1 MKIRRFVANNM
12 QEALAKVKSVMGNDA
27 IILQTRR
34 FREGGLLGLFG
45 HYMVEVT
52 AAVDEEVRPPK
63 PQANLSVPPVNT
75 ASAASKTG
83 VEMDVKKEI
92 NELKALLGEMLDGL
106 ENRTATAVTYPKNFQ
121 RIYKILIENEV
132 EEKLA
137 RKIIS
142 DALESITPSLWQD
155 YDEVSRTVAKLIV
168 EHIRTRP
175 IVFKKGDEKKRIAL
189 VGPTGVGKTTT
200 IAKLAAI
207 FAILEKKRVALATV
221 DTYRIAAV
229 DQLKTYADIISVPLE
244 VAYTPGELGDALK
257 KHQDKDLI
265 LIDTAGRSPLNELQM
280 TELKSF
286 LEPCSEVEI
295 FLVLGATTKYADLME
310 TVMRFSQLPI
320 KQLVFTKLDETQHY
334 GSILNIV
341 SKTRKAVA
349 YITTGQNVPDD
360 IEVPDPDKIAKLLL
374 QVSKR

>member
-1 MKIRRFVANNM
+1 M

-34 FREGGLLGLFG
+34 FREGGLLGFFG

-52 AAVDEEVRPPK
+52 AAVDEEERHPK
-63 PQANLSVPPVNT
+63 PRTNPSAPPAPADIV
-75 ASAASKTG
+75 ASGALKTG
-83 VEMDVKKEI
+83 VELDVKKEI
-92 NELKALLGEMLDGL
+92 SELKALLGEMLDDL
-106 ENRTATAVTYPKNFQ
+106 ENSTTTAITYPKNFQ
-121 RIYKILIENEV
+121 RIYKILMENEV

-142 DALESITPSLWQD
+142 DALELITPSLWQD
-155 YDEVSRTVAKLIV
+155 YDEISRTVAKLIV
-168 EHIRTRP
+168 ERFRTRP
-175 IVFKKGDEKKRIAL
+175 IVFKKGNEKKRIAL

-244 VAYTPGELGDALK
+244 VAYTPSELEDALR

-286 LEPCSEVEI
+286 LEPCSDLEI

-310 TVMRFSQLPI
+310 TVLRFSQLPI
-320 KQLVFTKLDETQHY
+320 KRLVFTKLDETQHY
-334 GSILNIV
+334 GAILNVV
-341 SKTRKAVA
+341 SKTRKAIA

-360 IEVPDPDKIAKLLL
+360 IEVPNPDKIAKMIL
-374 QVSKR
+374 QVTK

>member
-1 MKIRRFVANNM
+1 MKIRRFVANDM
-12 QEALAKVKSVMGNDA
+12 QEALAKVKSMMGNDA

-45 HYMVEVT
+45 RNRVEVT
-52 AAVDEEVRPPK
+52 AAVDEEDRHPKHRTNPSAPP
-63 PQANLSVPPVNT
+63 ADTV
-75 ASAASKTG
+75 ASGASKTG
-83 VEMDVKKEI
+83 VELDVKKEI
-92 NELKALLGEMLDGL
+92 SELKALLGEMLDDL
-106 ENRTATAVTYPKNFQ
+106 ESSKAATMTYPKHFQ
-121 RIYKILIENEV
+121 RIYRTLIDNEV

-142 DALESITPSLWQD
+142 DALESINPSLWQD
-155 YDEVSRTVAKLIV
+155 YDEICHTVARLIV
-168 EHIRTRP
+168 ERFRAKP
-175 IVFKKGDEKKRIAL
+175 IVFKKTDEKRRIVL

-207 FAILEKKRVALATV
+207 FAILEKKSVALATV

-244 VAYTPGELGDALK
+244 VAYTPGELEDALR

-280 TELKSF
+280 TELKAF
-286 LEPCSEVEI
+286 LEPCQDVEI
-295 FLVLGATTKYADLME
+295 FLVLGATTKYADLLE
-310 TVMRFSQLPI
+310 TVMRFNQLPI
-320 KQLVFTKLDETQHY
+320 KQLVFTKLDETRHC
-334 GSILNIV
+334 GAILNIV
-341 SKTRKAVA
+341 NKTRKAVA

-360 IEVPDPDKIAKLLL
+360 IEVPDPDKIARMIL
-374 QVSKR
+374 QVSE